1 VRPAVRETV
10 YFVLRESL
18 HNAGQHAHASSV
30 RVLTRIQPDA
40 IGLVVEDN
48 GRGFAVEDAHEGRLG
63 LVGMRERAQLAG
75 GELQVESEPGAGTTV
90 SLRIENPQPG

>member
-1 VRPAVRETV
+1 VRETV

-30 RVLTRIQPDA
+30 RVLTRIGPDA

-90 SLRIENPQPG
+90 SLRIENPQPA